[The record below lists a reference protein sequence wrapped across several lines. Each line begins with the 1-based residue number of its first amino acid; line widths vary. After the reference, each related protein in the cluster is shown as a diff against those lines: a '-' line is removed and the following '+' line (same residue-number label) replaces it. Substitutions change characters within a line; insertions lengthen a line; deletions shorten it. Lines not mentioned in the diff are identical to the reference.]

1 MDAENR
7 YRAIHEKFSAMLDGF
22 KKRLAK
28 KREGGIVAPSETTS
42 KAKKELLKSIRL
54 SEIEIGRILQETRE
68 TAKISLEDAEASL
81 RIKKE
86 YLIALESG
94 NFNLLPG
101 TTYVSGF
108 LKSYTQYLGLNINQ
122 SLMHIVPSNS
132 NSPNSNE
139 VILGTLPNKKSS
151 PSLIILA
158 ISLVAT
164 GGGYFAWY
172 SFDNHPLP
180 NNAKHRMLTED
191 KLEKRLS
198 VGSKEN
204 EDQSFSA
211 PTIEKTVTNTK
222 DQRSEPSAAKSVIK
236 IQENAKFEKKGRLN
250 KTTNQTAKEP
260 VKTPTKDLQ
269 QKTKQPTPQHNKTID
284 GTAPAK
290 KSDNKVI
297 EIRSNPIPDS
307 TGKINI
313 TASEDTWIEIQ
324 NEHKKIMFSR
334 IITAGETI
342 TLKYEKGLSL
352 STGNSRALL
361 ITHKNRKFIGFD
373 KNDRISK
380 NNQLNKWQE

>member
-1 MDAENR
+1 MDAENQ

-28 KREGGIVAPSETTS
+28 KREGGVVPPNETTS
-42 KAKKELLKSIRL
+42 KAKTELLKSIRL

-81 RIKKE
+81 RIRKE

-122 SLMHIVPSNS
+122 SLMHILPSNS

-139 VILGTLPNKKSS
+139 AILGTLANKKSS
-151 PSLIILA
+151 PNLIILA

-191 KLEKRLS
+191 KLEKRLG
-198 VGSKEN
+198 VRSKEN
-204 EDQSFSA
+204 KAQSFSA
-211 PTIEKTVTNTK
+211 PTIEKTVTNAK
-222 DQRSEPSAAKSVIK
+222 VQRSEPSAAKNVIK
-236 IQENAKFEKKGRLN
+236 IQENSKFEKEGRLN
-250 KTTNQTAKEP
+250 KTTSQTAKEP
-260 VKTPTKDLQ
+260 VKTPTKDMQ
-269 QKTKQPTPQHNKTID
+269 QKTKKPTPQHNQTID

-324 NEHKKIMFSR
+324 NAHKNIMFSR

-352 STGNSRALL
+352 STGNTKALL

>member
-28 KREGGIVAPSETTS
+28 KRDGGVVSRNETTS
-42 KAKKELLKSIRL
+42 KAKTELLKSIRL

>member
-1 MDAENR
+1 MDAENQ

-28 KREGGIVAPSETTS
+28 KREGGVVPPNETTS
-42 KAKKELLKSIRL
+42 EAKTELLKSIRL

-81 RIKKE
+81 RIRKE

-122 SLMHIVPSNS
+122 SLMHVVPSNS
-132 NSPNSNE
+132 NSPNPNE
-139 VILGTLPNKKSS
+139 KILGTLTNKKSS
-151 PSLIILA
+151 PSLVILA

-172 SFDNHPLP
+172 SFDNQPLP
-180 NNAKHRMLTED
+180 NNAKHRMLTEN
-191 KLEKRLS
+191 KLEKRLG
-198 VGSKEN
+198 VRSKEN

-211 PTIEKTVTNTK
+211 PTTEKTVTNAK
-222 DQRSEPSAAKSVIK
+222 VQRSEPSAAKNVIK
-236 IQENAKFEKKGRLN
+236 IQENSKFEKEGRLN
-250 KTTNQTAKEP
+250 KTTNQKAKEP

-269 QKTKQPTPQHNKTID
+269 QKTKKRTPQHNQTID
-284 GTAPAK
+284 GTAPAN

-324 NEHKKIMFSR
+324 NAHKNIMFSR

-352 STGNSRALL
+352 STGNTKALL

>member
-1 MDAENR
+1 MDAENQ

-28 KREGGIVAPSETTS
+28 KREGGVVPPNETTS
-42 KAKKELLKSIRL
+42 KAKTELLKSIRL

-81 RIKKE
+81 RIRKE

-139 VILGTLPNKKSS
+139 AILGTLANKKSS
-151 PSLIILA
+151 PNLIILA

-191 KLEKRLS
+191 KLEKKLS
-198 VGSKEN
+198 VSSKQN
-204 EDQSFSA
+204 EDQSFA
-211 PTIEKTVTNTK
+211 VPKTEKTVTNAK
-222 DQRSEPSAAKSVIK
+222 NQRSETKATMNVIK
-236 IQENAKFEKKGRLN
+236 ILENSKFEKEGHLN
-250 KTTNQTAKEP
+250 KTKNQQVKGS
-260 VKTPTKDLQ
+260 VKTPTKNLQ
-269 QKTKQPTPQHNKTID
+269 RKTKKPTPQNKQTID
-284 GTAPAK
+284 GIAPTK

-297 EIRSNPIPDS
+297 EKRSNPISDAAE
-307 TGKINI
+307 KINI

-324 NEHKKIMFSR
+324 NVHKKIVFNR
-334 IITAGETI
+334 IITRGETI
-342 TLKYEKGLSL
+342 TLKYEKGLSV
-352 STGNSRALL
+352 STGNTRALL

-380 NNQLNKWQE
+380 NNQLNKWQK

>member
-1 MDAENR
+1 MNAENQH
-7 YRAIHEKFSAMLDGF
+7 RAIHEKISAMLDGF

-28 KREGGIVAPSETTS
+28 KREGGVIPPNETISRAET
-42 KAKKELLKSIRL
+42 ELLESIHL
-54 SEIEIGRILQETRE
+54 SDIEIGRILQETRE

-122 SLMHIVPSNS
+122 SLMHILPSNS

-139 VILGTLPNKKSS
+139 AILGTLANKKSS
-151 PSLIILA
+151 PNLIILA

-191 KLEKRLS
+191 KLEKRLG
-198 VGSKEN
+198 VRSKEN

-211 PTIEKTVTNTK
+211 PTTEKTVKNAK
-222 DQRSEPSAAKSVIK
+222 VQRSEPSAAKNVIK
-236 IQENAKFEKKGRLN
+236 IQENSKFEKEGRLN

-269 QKTKQPTPQHNKTID
+269 QKTKKRTPQHNQTID

-324 NEHKKIMFSR
+324 NAHKNIMFSR

-352 STGNSRALL
+352 STGNTKALL

>member
-28 KREGGIVAPSETTS
+28 KRDGGVVSRNETTS
-42 KAKKELLKSIRL
+42 KAKTELLKSIRL

-94 NFNLLPG
+94 DFNLLPG

-151 PSLIILA
+151 PSLIILT

-269 QKTKQPTPQHNKTID
+269 QKTKQPTPQHNQTID

-290 KSDNKVI
+290 KSDTKVI

>member
-1 MDAENR
+1 MNAENQH
-7 YRAIHEKFSAMLDGF
+7 RAIHEKFSAMLNGF
-22 KKRLAK
+22 KKLLAK
-28 KREGGIVAPSETTS
+28 KRESGVIPPNETTPE
-42 KAKKELLKSIRL
+42 AKTELLQSIRL
-54 SEIEIGRILQETRE
+54 SEIEIGRVLQETRE

-81 RIKKE
+81 RIKKD

-132 NSPNSNE
+132 NSLNPNE
-139 VILGTLPNKKSS
+139 TTLGTLPNKKSS
-151 PSLIILA
+151 PSLVILA

-180 NNAKHRMLTED
+180 NNAKHPILTED
-191 KLEKRLS
+191 KLDKKLS
-198 VGSKEN
+198 VSSKEN
-204 EDQSFSA
+204 GDQSFA
-211 PTIEKTVTNTK
+211 TPKTEKTVTNVK
-222 DQRSEPSAAKSVIK
+222 GQRSEPKATKNVIK
-236 IQENAKFEKKGRLN
+236 IRENLKVEKEGRLN
-250 KTTNQTAKEP
+250 KATNQKDKGP
-260 VKTPTKDLQ
+260 VKTPTTDLQ
-269 QKTKQPTPQHNKTID
+269 QKTKKPTPQYKQTTD
-284 GTAPAK
+284 GVAPSK
-290 KSDNKVI
+290 KVDNKII
-297 EIRSNPIPDS
+297 EARSNPISDA
-307 TGKINI
+307 TGKFNI
-313 TASEDTWIEIQ
+313 TASKDTWIEIQ
-324 NEHKKIMFSR
+324 NAHKKIVLNR

-342 TLKYEKGLSL
+342 TLKYEKGLSV
-352 STGNSRALL
+352 STGNTRALL

>member
-1 MDAENR
+1 MDAENQ

-28 KREGGIVAPSETTS
+28 KREGGVVPPNETTS
-42 KAKKELLKSIRL
+42 KAKAELLKSIRL

-81 RIKKE
+81 RIRKE

-139 VILGTLPNKKSS
+139 AILGTLANKKSS
-151 PSLIILA
+151 PNLIILA
-158 ISLVAT
+158 ISLMAT

-191 KLEKRLS
+191 KLEKRLG
-198 VGSKEN
+198 VRSKEN
-204 EDQSFSA
+204 KAQSFSA
-211 PTIEKTVTNTK
+211 PTIEKTVTNAK
-222 DQRSEPSAAKSVIK
+222 VQRSEPSAAKNVIK
-236 IQENAKFEKKGRLN
+236 IQENSKFEKEGRLN
-250 KTTNQTAKEP
+250 KITNQKLKRP
-260 VKTPTKDLQ
+260 VKTPTTDLQ
-269 QKTKQPTPQHNKTID
+269 QKTKKPTLQHKQSKD
-284 GTAPAK
+284 GIAPTK

-297 EIRSNPIPDS
+297 EARSNPISDA

-324 NEHKKIMFSR
+324 NVHKKIVFNR
-334 IITAGETI
+334 IIAAGEI
-342 TLKYEKGLSL
+342 IKLKYEKGLSV
-352 STGNSRALL
+352 STGNTRALL

>member
-1 MDAENR
+1 MDAENQH
-7 YRAIHEKFSAMLDGF
+7 RAIHGKFSAMLDGL
-22 KKRLAK
+22 KKLLAK
-28 KREGGIVAPSETTS
+28 KREGGVIPPNETTS
-42 KAKKELLKSIRL
+42 KAKTELIKSIRL

-122 SLMHIVPSNS
+122 SLVHIVPSNS
-132 NSPNSNE
+132 NSPNPNE
-139 VILGTLPNKKSS
+139 KILGTLTNKRSS
-151 PSLIILA
+151 PSLVILA

-164 GGGYFAWY
+164 GGGYLAWY
-172 SFDNHPLP
+172 SFDKQPLP

-191 KLEKRLS
+191 KLEKKLS
-198 VGSKEN
+198 VSSKQN
-204 EDQSFSA
+204 EDQSFA
-211 PTIEKTVTNTK
+211 VPKTEKTVTNAK
-222 DQRSEPSAAKSVIK
+222 NQRSETNATMNVIK
-236 IQENAKFEKKGRLN
+236 ILENSKFEKEGHLN
-250 KTTNQTAKEP
+250 KTKNQQVKGS
-260 VKTPTKDLQ
+260 VKTPTKNLQ
-269 QKTKQPTPQHNKTID
+269 RKTKKPTPQNKQTID
-284 GTAPAK
+284 GIAPTK

-297 EIRSNPIPDS
+297 EKRSNPISDAAE
-307 TGKINI
+307 KINI

-324 NEHKKIMFSR
+324 NVHKKIVFNR
-334 IITAGETI
+334 IITTGETI
-342 TLKYEKGLSL
+342 TLKYEKGLSV
-352 STGNSRALL
+352 STGNTRALL

-380 NNQLNKWQE
+380 NNQLNKWQK

>member
-1 MDAENR
+1 MDAENQ

-28 KREGGIVAPSETTS
+28 KREGGVIPPNETIS
-42 KAKKELLKSIRL
+42 KAETELLESIHL

-139 VILGTLPNKKSS
+139 AILGTLANKKSS
-151 PSLIILA
+151 PNLIILA

-191 KLEKRLS
+191 KLEKRLG
-198 VGSKEN
+198 VRSKEN
-204 EDQSFSA
+204 EDQSFLA
-211 PTIEKTVTNTK
+211 PTTEKTVTNAK
-222 DQRSEPSAAKSVIK
+222 VQRSEPSAAKNVIK
-236 IQENAKFEKKGRLN
+236 IQENSKFEKEGRLN

-260 VKTPTKDLQ
+260 VKTPMKDLQ
-269 QKTKQPTPQHNKTID
+269 QKTKKRTPQHNQTID

-324 NEHKKIMFSR
+324 NVHKKIVFNR
-334 IITAGETI
+334 IIAAGEI
-342 TLKYEKGLSL
+342 IKLKYEKGLSV
-352 STGNSRALL
+352 STGNTRALL
-361 ITHKNRKFIGFD
+361 ITHKNKKFIGFD

>member
-1 MDAENR
+1 MNAENQH
-7 YRAIHEKFSAMLDGF
+7 RAIHEKFSAMLNGF
-22 KKRLAK
+22 KKLLAK
-28 KREGGIVAPSETTS
+28 KRESGVIPPNETTP
-42 KAKKELLKSIRL
+42 KAKTELLQSIRL
-54 SEIEIGRILQETRE
+54 SEIEIGRVLQETRE

-81 RIKKE
+81 RIKKD

-122 SLMHIVPSNS
+122 SLVHIVPSNS
-132 NSPNSNE
+132 NSLNPNE
-139 VILGTLPNKKSS
+139 TTLGTLPNKKSS
-151 PSLIILA
+151 PSLVILA

-180 NNAKHRMLTED
+180 NNAKHPILTED
-191 KLEKRLS
+191 KLDKKLS
-198 VGSKEN
+198 VSSKEN
-204 EDQSFSA
+204 GDQSFA
-211 PTIEKTVTNTK
+211 TPKTEKTVTNAK
-222 DQRSEPSAAKSVIK
+222 GQRSEPKATKNVIK
-236 IQENAKFEKKGRLN
+236 IRENLKVEKEGRLN
-250 KTTNQTAKEP
+250 KATNQKDKGP

-269 QKTKQPTPQHNKTID
+269 QKTKKPTPQYKQNID
-284 GTAPAK
+284 SVAPTK
-290 KSDNKVI
+290 KVDNKVI
-297 EIRSNPIPDS
+297 ETRSNPISDA

-313 TASEDTWIEIQ
+313 TASKDTWIEIQ
-324 NEHKKIMFSR
+324 NAHKKIVLNR

-342 TLKYEKGLSL
+342 TLKYEKDLSV
-352 STGNSRALL
+352 STGNTRALL

-380 NNQLNKWQE
+380 NNRLNKWQE

>member
-1 MDAENR
+1 MNAENQH
-7 YRAIHEKFSAMLDGF
+7 RAIYEKISAMLDGF

-28 KREGGIVAPSETTS
+28 KREGGVIPPDETIS
-42 KAKKELLKSIRL
+42 KAETELLESIHL
-54 SEIEIGRILQETRE
+54 SEIEIGQILQEARE

-122 SLMHIVPSNS
+122 SLMRIVPSNS
-132 NSPNSNE
+132 NSPNPNE
-139 VILGTLPNKKSS
+139 TILGTLPNKKSS
-151 PSLIILA
+151 PSLVILA

-180 NNAKHRMLTED
+180 NNEKHRMLTED
-191 KLEKRLS
+191 KLEKKLS
-198 VGSKEN
+198 VSSKEN
-204 EDQSFSA
+204 EDQSFAA
-211 PTIEKTVTNTK
+211 PKTEKTVTNAK
-222 DQRSEPSAAKSVIK
+222 DQRSEPKATKSVIK
-236 IQENAKFEKKGRLN
+236 IRENSKFEKEGRLN
-250 KTTNQTAKEP
+250 KITNQKLKRP
-260 VKTPTKDLQ
+260 VKTPTTDLQ
-269 QKTKQPTPQHNKTID
+269 QKTKKPTLQHKQSKD
-284 GTAPAK
+284 GIAPTK

-297 EIRSNPIPDS
+297 EARSNPISDA

-324 NEHKKIMFSR
+324 NVHKKIVFNR
-334 IITAGETI
+334 IIAAGEI
-342 TLKYEKGLSL
+342 IKLKYEKGLSV
-352 STGNSRALL
+352 STGNTRALL
-361 ITHKNRKFIGFD
+361 ITHKNKKFIGFD

>member
-1 MDAENR
+1 MDVENQ

-28 KREGGIVAPSETTS
+28 KREGGVVPTNETTS
-42 KAKKELLKSIRL
+42 KSKTELIESIRL
-54 SEIEIGRILQETRE
+54 SEIEIGRILQEARE

-81 RIKKE
+81 RIKKD

-101 TTYVSGF
+101 KTYVSGF

-132 NSPNSNE
+132 NSPNPNE
-139 VILGTLPNKKSS
+139 TTLGTFPNKKSS
-151 PSLIILA
+151 PSLVILA

-180 NNAKHRMLTED
+180 NNAKHPTLTED
-191 KLEKRLS
+191 KLDKKLGVS
-198 VGSKEN
+198 SKEN
-204 EDQSFSA
+204 RDQSFA
-211 PTIEKTVTNTK
+211 TPKTEKTVTNAK
-222 DQRSEPSAAKSVIK
+222 DQRSEPKATKNVIK
-236 IQENAKFEKKGRLN
+236 IRENLKVEKENRLN
-250 KTTNQTAKEP
+250 KAANQKDKGP

-269 QKTKQPTPQHNKTID
+269 QKTKKPTPQYKQTTD
-284 GTAPAK
+284 GVAPTK
-290 KSDNKVI
+290 KVDNKVI
-297 EIRSNPIPDS
+297 ETRSNPISDA

-313 TASEDTWIEIQ
+313 TASKDTWIEIQ
-324 NEHKKIMFSR
+324 NAHKKIVLNR

-342 TLKYEKGLSL
+342 TLKYEKDLSV
-352 STGNSRALL
+352 STGNTRALL

>member
-1 MDAENR
+1 MNAENQH
-7 YRAIHEKFSAMLDGF
+7 RAIHEKISAMLDGF

-28 KREGGIVAPSETTS
+28 KREGGVIPPNETIS
-42 KAKKELLKSIRL
+42 KAETELLESIQL

-122 SLMHIVPSNS
+122 SLMRIVPSNS
-132 NSPNSNE
+132 NSPNPNE
-139 VILGTLPNKKSS
+139 TILGTLPNKKSS
-151 PSLIILA
+151 PSLVILA

-180 NNAKHRMLTED
+180 NNAKHPMLTED
-191 KLEKRLS
+191 KLEKRLG
-198 VGSKEN
+198 VRSKEN

-211 PTIEKTVTNTK
+211 PTTEKTVTNAK
-222 DQRSEPSAAKSVIK
+222 VQRSEPSAAKNVIK
-236 IQENAKFEKKGRLN
+236 IQENSKFEKEGRLN

-260 VKTPTKDLQ
+260 VKTPTKDMQ
-269 QKTKQPTPQHNKTID
+269 QKTKKPTPQHNQTID

-324 NEHKKIMFSR
+324 NAHKNIMLSR

-352 STGNSRALL
+352 STGNTKALL

>member
-7 YRAIHEKFSAMLDGF
+7 YRAIHEKFSAMLDSF

-28 KREGGIVAPSETTS
+28 KRDGGVVSRNETTS
-42 KAKKELLKSIRL
+42 KAKTELLKSIRL

-236 IQENAKFEKKGRLN
+236 IQENAEFEKKGRLN

-269 QKTKQPTPQHNKTID
+269 QKTKQPTPQHNQTID

-380 NNQLNKWQE
+380 NNQLNKWQD

>member
-28 KREGGIVAPSETTS
+28 KRDGGVVSRNETTS
-42 KAKKELLKSIRL
+42 KAKTELLKSIRL

-68 TAKISLEDAEASL
+68 TGKISLEDAEASL

-269 QKTKQPTPQHNKTID
+269 QKTKQPTPQHNQTID

>member
-1 MDAENR
+1 MFPPN
-7 YRAIHEKFSAMLDGF
+7 
-22 KKRLAK
+22 
-28 KREGGIVAPSETTS
+28 ETTS
-42 KAKKELLKSIRL
+42 KAKTELLKSIRL
-54 SEIEIGRILQETRE
+54 SEIEIGRILQEARE

-132 NSPNSNE
+132 NSPNPNE
-139 VILGTLPNKKSS
+139 TILGTLPNKKSS
-151 PSLIILA
+151 PSLVILA

-191 KLEKRLS
+191 KLEKKLS
-198 VGSKEN
+198 VSSKEN
-204 EDQSFSA
+204 EDQSFA
-211 PTIEKTVTNTK
+211 ALETEKTVTNAK
-222 DQRSEPSAAKSVIK
+222 GQRSEPKATMNVIK
-236 IQENAKFEKKGRLN
+236 ILETSKFEKEGRLN
-250 KTTNQTAKEP
+250 KTTNQKVKGP

-269 QKTKQPTPQHNKTID
+269 QKTKKPTPQHKQTID
-284 GTAPAK
+284 GIAPTK

-297 EIRSNPIPDS
+297 EARSNPISDA

-313 TASEDTWIEIQ
+313 TAYEDTWIEIQ
-324 NEHKKIMFSR
+324 NVHKKIVFNR

-342 TLKYEKGLSL
+342 TLKYEKGLSV
-352 STGNSRALL
+352 STGNTRALS

>member
-1 MDAENR
+1 MNAENQH
-7 YRAIHEKFSAMLDGF
+7 RAIHEKISAMLDGF

-28 KREGGIVAPSETTS
+28 KREGGVIPPNETISRAET
-42 KAKKELLKSIRL
+42 ELLESIHL
-54 SEIEIGRILQETRE
+54 SDIEIGRILQETRE

-81 RIKKE
+81 RIRKE

-139 VILGTLPNKKSS
+139 AILGTLANKKSS
-151 PSLIILA
+151 PNLIILA
-158 ISLVAT
+158 ISLLAT

-191 KLEKRLS
+191 KLEKRLG
-198 VGSKEN
+198 VRSKEN

-211 PTIEKTVTNTK
+211 PTTEKTVTNAK
-222 DQRSEPSAAKSVIK
+222 VQRSEPSAAKNVIK
-236 IQENAKFEKKGRLN
+236 IQENSKFEKEGRLN

-260 VKTPTKDLQ
+260 VKTPTKDMQ
-269 QKTKQPTPQHNKTID
+269 QKTKKPTPQHNQTID

-324 NEHKKIMFSR
+324 NAHKNIMFSR

-352 STGNSRALL
+352 STGNTKALL

>member
-1 MDAENR
+1 MNAENQH
-7 YRAIHEKFSAMLDGF
+7 RAIHEKISAMLDGF

-28 KREGGIVAPSETTS
+28 KREGGVIPPNETTS
-42 KAKKELLKSIRL
+42 KAKTELIKSIRL

-122 SLMHIVPSNS
+122 SLVHIVPSNS
-132 NSPNSNE
+132 NSLNPNE
-139 VILGTLPNKKSS
+139 TTLGTLPNKKSS
-151 PSLIILA
+151 PSLVILA

-180 NNAKHRMLTED
+180 NNAKHPMLTED
-191 KLEKRLS
+191 KLEKKLS
-198 VGSKEN
+198 VSSKQN
-204 EDQSFSA
+204 EDQSFA
-211 PTIEKTVTNTK
+211 VPKTEKTVTNAK
-222 DQRSEPSAAKSVIK
+222 NQRSETKATMNVIK
-236 IQENAKFEKKGRLN
+236 ILENSKFEKEGHLN
-250 KTTNQTAKEP
+250 KTKNQKVKGS
-260 VKTPTKDLQ
+260 VKTPTKNLQ
-269 QKTKQPTPQHNKTID
+269 QETKKPTPQSKQTID
-284 GTAPAK
+284 GIAPTK

-297 EIRSNPIPDS
+297 EKRSNPISDAA
-307 TGKINI
+307 GKINI

-324 NEHKKIMFSR
+324 NVYKKTVVNR

-342 TLKYEKGLSL
+342 TLKYEKGLSV
-352 STGNSRALL
+352 STGNTRALL

-380 NNQLNKWQE
+380 NNQLNKWQK

>member
-1 MDAENR
+1 MNAENQH
-7 YRAIHEKFSAMLDGF
+7 RAIYEKISAMLDGF

-28 KREGGIVAPSETTS
+28 KREGGVIPPDETIS
-42 KAKKELLKSIRL
+42 KAETELLESIHL
-54 SEIEIGRILQETRE
+54 SEIEIGQILQEARE

-122 SLMHIVPSNS
+122 SLMRIVPSNS
-132 NSPNSNE
+132 NSPNPNE
-139 VILGTLPNKKSS
+139 TILGTLPNKKSS
-151 PSLIILA
+151 PSLVILA

-180 NNAKHRMLTED
+180 NNEKHRMLTED
-191 KLEKRLS
+191 KLEKKLS
-198 VGSKEN
+198 VSSKEN
-204 EDQSFSA
+204 EDQSFAA
-211 PTIEKTVTNTK
+211 PKTEKTVTKAK
-222 DQRSEPSAAKSVIK
+222 DQRSKPKATKSVIK
-236 IQENAKFEKKGRLN
+236 IRENSKFEKEGRLN
-250 KTTNQTAKEP
+250 KITNQKLKRP
-260 VKTPTKDLQ
+260 VKTPTTDLQ
-269 QKTKQPTPQHNKTID
+269 QKTKKPTLQHKQSKD
-284 GTAPAK
+284 GIAPTK

-297 EIRSNPIPDS
+297 EARSNPISDA

-324 NEHKKIMFSR
+324 NVHKKIVFNR
-334 IITAGETI
+334 IITTGETI
-342 TLKYEKGLSL
+342 TLKYEKGLSV
-352 STGNSRALL
+352 STGNTRALL

-380 NNQLNKWQE
+380 NNQLNKWQK